1 MPFFNNDV
9 EVEFCEVRQE
19 KGREIVH
26 LGDVPGLTSLLRR
39 PHEKGIPY
47 PCVLGACG
55 SLPARGGVGL
65 DSAASVRITTACFA
79 SLAFTPG
86 VLFAH
91 YKRADTY
98 GSPLELFFGV
108 VFALSLAMAVIGLP
122 PALLA

>member
-1 MPFFNNDV
+1 MRKGFPTPVFWVLVVLFLLAAASVYWFGLYIRDV
-9 EVEFCEVRQE
+9 WIGE
-19 KGREIVH
+19 H
-26 LGDVPGLTSLLRR
+26 LLVADRF
-39 PHEKGIPY
+39 
-47 PCVLGACG
+47 
-55 SLPARGGVGL
+55 

-108 VFALSLAMAVIGLP
+108 VFALSLAMAVIGLL